1 MVELTR
7 EHTIDRSFR
16 GGGLALRAFAEI
28 AKKCQELQREV
39 ICLDVR
45 AGTLAAMWW
54 QHFGFKP
61 FGLLAD
67 YSRVRDQ
74 RYQGLF
80 LTQTAEELKA
90 RVQELAQKSSTA
102 AA

>member
-1 MVELTR
+1 
-7 EHTIDRSFR
+7 
-16 GGGLALRAFAEI
+16 
-28 AKKCQELQREV
+28 
-39 ICLDVR
+39 
-45 AGTLAAMWW
+45 MWW

-80 LTQTAEELKA
+80 LTQTAEELKN
-90 RVQELAQKSSTA
+90 RVQELAEKSPATPAPSKVSTQPA
-102 AA
+102 QALAG